1 MIVLGACCGSNLS
14 LTIDQES
21 QNPFSTMKNWD
32 SLSRFLWMYFSISI
46 FSLLSVWPSMLSI
59 ASLYSLTSPSQLM
72 PSMPIILFFASL
84 YKARG
89 AWPPCF
95 YSEFSYPACFIA
107 SAAFSNM
114 ATKPSLSSFIS
125 GMPSSLVAGASRSKS
140 WQKTYSW
147 FWVNSSSKS
156 EKISKRNSSCYS
168 VVVFFTIWL
177 TNTWKNSKSL
187 PFDLVIRSIMI
198 V

>member
-1 MIVLGACCGSNLS
+1 MIVFGACCGSNLS

-32 SLSRFLWMYFSISI
+32 SLSRFLWIYFSISI

-72 PSMPIILFFASL
+72 PSIPIILFFASL
-84 YKARG
+84 YEARVP
-89 AWPPCF
+89 WTSCF
-95 YSEFSYPACFIA
+95 YCEFCYPDCFIA

-114 ATKPSLSSFIS
+114 ATKPSLSSFVS
-125 GMPSSLVAGASRSKS
+125 GMPSSLVSGAFRSKS